1 MNWWEDKVEG
11 QANQGYTLSLQPAGK
26 APVVANRFWSKLEYA
41 QAYVDDSGSSAIP
54 GLILS
59 VYGDTEANNGIWW
72 VKKVATSEGEK
83 GELIRP
89 FATGGGG
96 VTSIDFSLGSNNT
109 NAISLTINDETA
121 NITVN
126 QLRSSLGLQSFAYN
140 GITASDLS
148 SALSNGTGIS
158 YNNGTISL
166 AEVSGLSAATYAKV
180 TVDKYGRVTSGS
192 KQIST
197 LDISDLDTK
206 LDDYVLKS
214 DYNADIN
221 DGTNGL
227 ASRIAKL
234 ESWFSYDE
242 NNNAI
247 KTTYNFYSTEQISS
261 GGRAIS
267 MGSNLVNIEQVA
279 TKGEHIATINSV
291 PIYAPTS
298 AGGGGSEND
307 FWYVDADL
315 LCTGYDIQV
324 DGSMNVFGDFQCGI
338 IKLYDQELSEYTSGE
353 QGQVI
358 MSNGQGGA
366 YWGYI
371 QRHWYQDDD
380 VTIATDY
387 ECVLMNDAIVGG
399 YLDIIKIIAPKSS
412 GNEEK
417 GFGTAGQVLMSN
429 GDTVYWGN
437 VSGGDVTIDA
447 LSTAFAS
454 GQLTKAITF
463 KADDAIGILP
473 ATNNYCTIGSASKY
487 FYRAYVSYVYTN
499 SLYIGNTSA
508 YFTSKTTAI
517 SASSTNYQIPSAKAV
532 YDYVQANIGDSRWYA
547 EGDELYLRDYS
558 AIIEADLTVT
568 GMTQLS
574 KLYIP
579 TSSGSTSYGA
589 GSSGQVLMSNGT
601 TVYWGTV
608 SGGSN
613 YTLPL
618 ASSSVRGGIK
628 IGASISSISGQY
640 VDLSV
645 ALNSSEQAYVRLSKS
660 AIVNALGFTP
670 SSGESDAGANP
681 VIGFSSINLKSATV
695 PNGVSTAIVTA
706 NTTAGLKNVTPE
718 DKSKTCILHIVKG
731 GSYTLSIPVASSS
744 GIAIT
749 NSSGALATTG
759 VALAG
764 YAGCTLVW
772 NNQTN
777 NWHTKIG

>member
-1 MNWWEDKVEG
+1 MS
-11 QANQGYTLSLQPAGK
+11 TGK
-26 APVVANRFWSKLEYA
+26 AYNSPFTFYPAKKFTLIGGQTWDTMSELLDFVNNPESTATPGSYVSVVN
-41 QAYVDDSGSSAIP
+41 DGN
-54 GLILS
+54 
-59 VYGDTEANNGIWW
+59 NNGAYWIES
-72 VKKVATSEGEK
+72 VVTEDGGEAK
-83 GELIRP
+83 LVSLK
-89 FATGGGG
+89 GGGG
-96 VTSIDFSLGSNNT
+96 VTSIDFSLGSDST
-109 NAISLTINDETA
+109 NAISLTINDEIA
-121 NITVN
+121 NITVD
-126 QLRSSLGLQSFAYN
+126 QLRSSLGLQSFAYD

-148 SALSNGTGIS
+148 NVLKNGAGIS
-158 YNNGTISL
+158 YSNGTISL

-192 KQIST
+192 KQISVS
-197 LDISDLDTK
+197 DISDLDTTLK
-206 LDDYVLKS
+206 KYVS
-214 DYNADIN
+214 RTEYESDIN
-221 DGTNGL
+221 DGSNGL
-227 ASRIAKL
+227 ATRIAKL

-242 NNNAI
+242 NNDAI
-247 KTTYNFYSTEQISS
+247 KTTFNFYSTKQIAA
-261 GGRAIS
+261 GGRAAITT
-267 MGSNLVNIEQVA
+267 GNLVSVVPKYNNGTLVA
-279 TKGEHIATINSV
+279 TVNNVDIYVPAT
-291 PIYAPTS
+291 TS
-298 AGGGGSEND
+298 TGGGGSEND
-307 FWYVDADL
+307 FWYEDADG
-315 LCTGYDIQV
+315 LCTDYDIQAY
-324 DGSMNVFGDFQCGI
+324 GSMKVFGDFQCGT
-338 IKLYDQELSEYTSGE
+338 IKLYDQELGEYTGGE

-358 MSNGQGGA
+358 MSSGDGQS

-371 QRHWYQDDD
+371 PRHWYQDDD
-380 VTIATDY
+380 ETIATDY
-387 ECVLMNDAIVGG
+387 ECVVMNDAIVEG
-399 YLDIIKIIAPKSS
+399 YLDIIKILAPGSS

-463 KADDAIGILP
+463 KADDTIGILP

-499 SLYIGNTSA
+499 SLYIGDTSA
-508 YFTSKTTAI
+508 YFSSKTTAI
-517 SASSTNYQIPSAKAV
+517 SVSSTDYQIPSAKAV
-532 YDYVQANIGDSRWYA
+532 HNYVQANIGDSRWYA

-568 GMTQLS
+568 GMTKLS
-574 KLYIP
+574 QLYIP

-608 SGGSN
+608 SGGSS

-628 IGASISSISGQY
+628 IGASVTSVIGQY
-640 VDLSV
+640 ADLPV
-645 ALNSSEQAYVRLSKS
+645 ALNLSEQAYVRLSKS

-718 DKSKTCILHIVKG
+718 DRSKTCILHIVKG

-759 VALAG
+759 VTLAG